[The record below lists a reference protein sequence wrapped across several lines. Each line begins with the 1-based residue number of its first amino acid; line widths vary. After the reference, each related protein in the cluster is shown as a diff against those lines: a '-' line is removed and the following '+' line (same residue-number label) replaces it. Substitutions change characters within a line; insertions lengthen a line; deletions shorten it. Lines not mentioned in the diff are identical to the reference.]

1 MIRNIVFDMGGVLIR
16 FDTDVFLDRY
26 DLCPEERTLLLREI
40 FLSVE
45 WSMLD
50 RGSLREKEMLETVY
64 RRIPA
69 GLHEAAQGLVLRWNE
84 PLVPIPGMEELIRE
98 LKTAGYRIFL
108 LSNASVRQH
117 DYWPQIP
124 GASYFEDTLISAD
137 VHLVKPQPEIY
148 RAAVDKFG
156 ILPEE
161 SVFIDDNTL
170 NIEAALNA
178 GMHGIVFHQDVD
190 ELQRKLRQLGVPGAD
205 PFL

>member
-1 MIRNIVFDMGGVLIR
+1 MIRNILFDMGRVLIR
-16 FDTDVFLDRY
+16 FERDLFLDRY
-26 DLCPEERTLLLREI
+26 DLRPEEKTLLLREI

-50 RGSLREKEMLETVY
+50 RGSLCEKEMLEIVC

-69 GLHEAAQGLVLRWNE
+69 SLHETAQGLILHWDE
-84 PLVPIPGMEELIRE
+84 PLMPVPGMEELVRE
-98 LKTAGYRIFL
+98 LKAAGYHIFL
-108 LSNASVRQH
+108 LSNASARQH
-117 DYWPQIP
+117 DYWPRIP
-124 GASYFEDTLISAD
+124 GASCFEDTLISAD

-148 RAAVDKFG
+148 RAALDKFR

-178 GMHGIVFHQDVD
+178 GMYGIVFHQDLE
-190 ELQRKLRQLGVPGAD
+190 ELRRKLREIGVPG
-205 PFL
+205 LTQ